1 MDKNQIKDY
10 ALKHSTSHLMAS
22 AIKELYPD
30 VKVTIGPPTAEGFYY
45 DFDNLN
51 ISEQDFKKIEKKM
64 RQIAEKN
71 LPFEVREHPKEEAE
85 KELKDEPFKLE
96 ILKDLDGKI
105 TFYTHGDF
113 TDLCEGPHVDSTKE
127 IRHFK
132 LMKVAGAYWRGDS
145 NNKMLTRVYGVVFKT
160 EKELKDYLAFLEEAK
175 KRDHKKL
182 GKDLDLFTFSELV
195 GPGLPLWTPRGT
207 MLRQILDDFIWSM
220 RKEKGYQ
227 KVAIPHITKKDLYEK
242 SGHWSKFKDD
252 LFHVKTREN
261 HEFVMKPMNC
271 PHHTQIFASRLRSYK
286 DMPQRYSETTM
297 VYRDEQSGELQGLS
311 RVRSISQDDAHVFC
325 TKEQVNDEIN
335 AIWDII
341 DKFYSSFGFPLQ
353 VRFSTHDPDNFDAYM
368 GSKEAWSNAEAKI
381 LEVIKKRGVD
391 YIEGVGEAA
400 FYGPK
405 IDFMAKDSL
414 DREWQVATIQLDFNQ
429 PEGFNLNFTNEKGE
443 KERAVMIH
451 AAITGSLER
460 FLSILIEHVAGNFP
474 LWLSPEQIRVLT
486 VNESNKEY
494 AAKVYDALKR
504 EGFRVNLDSKS
515 NSISKKVKESQ
526 LLKINYMLTIGDKE
540 VENETISIRSRTGDV
555 KFGVKLEDFIKQVRK
570 KVDDK
575 K

>member
-64 RQIAEKN
+64 SQIAEKN